1 MPDRIP
7 RIECQNECQNRCSQ
21 NARMSAYSIC
31 QKVCQNRYQIERQ
44 KECQIECQDTR
55 TDIYICIY
63 MTQAFIALHTQ
74 REHPFLLAGRLRNRL
89 AIGGN
94 FVSCS
99 RSKVLK
105 VNIAFWQQFFPMF
118 CVHTIWVGQKKA
130 VGLEIC
136 GPFVIGHGGHDTSI
150 HCPAHSKG
158 APFSL
163 GWPTAQSSRY
173 WWELRKL
180 LTPEGSESEHCVLA
194 AILSNVL
201 CALDPSMSAGQRSKA
216 SEEQQPSRQDTGL
229 NRSSRGCGTC

>member
-1 MPDRIP
+1 
-7 RIECQNECQNRCSQ
+7 
-21 NARMSAYSIC
+21 
-31 QKVCQNRYQIERQ
+31 
-44 KECQIECQDTR
+44 
-55 TDIYICIY
+55 

-105 VNIAFWQQFFPMF
+105 VN
-118 CVHTIWVGQKKA
+118 TIWVGQKKA

-180 LTPEGSESEHCVLA
+180 LTLEGSESEHCVLA

-201 CALDPSMSAGQRSKA
+201 CAHDPSMSAGQRSKA
-216 SEEQQPSRQDTGL
+216 SEEQQPNRQDTGL